1 MFGLHL
7 YIEIDYCAPGIWWT
21 AEFVPL
27 SWGAIKRVWREAWA
41 SMKGEGYFCDA
52 LLFVSRKEP
61 ETFSVLLASLDV

>member
-27 SWGAIKRVWREAWA
+27 SWGAIKRVWREFRAAW
-41 SMKGEGYFCDA
+41 KGESAFCDA
-52 LLFVSRKEP
+52 LIRIAKEQP
-61 ETFSVLLASLDV
+61 EPYSILLLSLR